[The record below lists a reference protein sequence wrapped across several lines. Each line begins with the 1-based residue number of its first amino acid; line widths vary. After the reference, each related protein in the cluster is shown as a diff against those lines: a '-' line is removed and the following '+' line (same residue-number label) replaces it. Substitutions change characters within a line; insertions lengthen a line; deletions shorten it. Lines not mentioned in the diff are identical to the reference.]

1 MQSNIFRLTLFRSF
15 SDAWFAQNE
24 FLTELNSP
32 LSAVQ
37 LSFATIFQYFSFVR
51 FGFGNHQLT
60 LKFPFLAFFLAFGT
74 IHPLRTLLSVIR
86 LFVSN
91 IF

>member
-37 LSFATIFQYFSFVR
+37 FSFATYFQYFSFVR
-51 FGFGNHQLT
+51 FRSDNHQLT
-60 LKFPFLAFFLAFGT
+60 LNFPFSATYLAFGT
-74 IHPLRTLLSVIR
+74 IQLFRALLSVIR

-91 IF
+91 NF